1 MIGGAARLTSVKID
15 LANIAGTPG
24 ARGRFSIAEALA
36 PNAGFAYAGPV
47 TGEIT
52 VENSGPLLI
61 VTGRLRAPLR
71 LTCVRCLCDSEWT
84 SEIDVH
90 EEFATDL
97 TAPDVDTIDRDEPE
111 ESAIADY
118 VLDVSELVRQ
128 QVVMSVPMAF
138 VCRPDCRGICSQCGK
153 NLNEGAC
160 QCDLGEGDP
169 RWSKLRDLAG
179 PEPRGPEPEGPQ
191 SC

>member
-1 MIGGAARLTSVKID
+1 MIRAAARLTSVKID

-24 ARGRFSIAEALA
+24 ARGRFSIAVTLA
-36 PNAGFAYAGPV
+36 SNAGFTYAGPV

-61 VTGRLRAPLR
+61 VRGRLRAALR
-71 LTCVRCLCDSEWT
+71 LTCVRCLCEGDWT
-84 SEIDVH
+84 TEIDVR

-111 ESAIADY
+111 ESAIEDY

-128 QVVMSVPMAF
+128 QVVVSVPMAF

-160 QCDLGEGDP
+160 QCDLPEGDP
-169 RWSKLRDLAG
+169 RWSKLRDLA
-179 PEPRGPEPEGPQ
+179 EPRGPQ